1 MPGDRDD
8 FDAEADSLL
17 DQQIRQHFASAR
29 ASAAAPDFESVLAK
43 AAAADAVA
51 APDAAMSWLERLVD
65 GFRLQPLWTGAVAAT
80 LALAAILLVDPETGP
95 DAPNP
100 TNLTAHLPVSAS
112 TLDGELLASL
122 SRETR
127 WEAPSDRWLAMNMNV
142 DVYGLPEI
150 GSSEILKE

>member
-1 MPGDRDD
+1 MPGDKDD
-8 FDAEADSLL
+8 FEADPLL
-17 DQQIRQHFASAR
+17 DQQIRQHFAAAR
-29 ASAAAPDFESVLAK
+29 ASTTVPEFESVMAK
-43 AAAADAVA
+43 AEAADAVA
-51 APDAAMSWLERLVD
+51 APGTAMSWLERLVES
-65 GFRLQPLWTGAVAAT
+65 FRIQPLWAGAVAAM
-80 LALAAILLVDPETGP
+80 LALAVILLVNPEPDP

-100 TNLTAHLPVSAS
+100 TNLTAYLPVSAS

-142 DVYGLPEI
+142 DVYGLPEL

>member
-8 FDAEADSLL
+8 FDADPLL
-17 DQQIRQHFASAR
+17 DGQIREHFAAAR
-29 ASAAAPDFESVLAK
+29 ASAPVPDFEAVMAR
-43 AAAADAVA
+43 AEAADAVA
-51 APDAAMSWLERLVD
+51 APGAMMSRLNRLLH
-65 GFRLQPLWTGAVAAT
+65 GFRVQPLWAGAVAAT
-80 LALAAILLVDPETGP
+80 LVLAVLVLIEPESGR

-122 SRETR
+122 SRDIR

-142 DVYGLPEI
+142 DVYGLPEL
-150 GSSEILKE
+150 GDPGILKE